1 MPLPSSLACVRR
13 AAVALVAAA
22 LALAAACGE
31 NPVAPGTGGVGGSTA
46 GAPAVG
52 TVLRLNTYI
61 NPSDPCDSVR
71 SGFRGGRVA
80 AVGAR
85 SIIVADTANPA
96 GGFTSA
102 DYASFAATFDTL
114 VYPVGVRHFGEPTDL
129 DRNGRVIVFFTAAV
143 NALTPRNVDYI
154 VGGYFS
160 ARDLFPRGGR
170 DACVGSNDGELFYML
185 APDPS
190 GAVNGNAR
198 SRDYVLRTSMGVLAH
213 EFQHLISASRRLYV
227 VQTANFQDRVWL
239 DEGLSHIAEELTYY
253 RASGLGPMRRLTLD
267 SVRRTTPRLNAL
279 NNYNLSNLGRL
290 TSYLAAPED
299 NSPYA
304 PDDSLA
310 TRGATWSFLRYA
322 ADRAVAAGAAASDS
336 VLFFRL
342 VNSSQVGLTNLRTAV
357 TGAAG
362 TPVVLADW
370 FRDWAVS
377 HYADGLVPGLDV
389 RYTQPSWVFR
399 DVLAGLP
406 SNNGAYPLRT
416 RTLAEAQAQS
426 IALAGGGTAYFRFT
440 APAGG
445 RATITIRGAVG
456 QPAPEPGGTRRRWRA
471 GDPLSGRDDHGHR
484 RRWRHGG
491 VRLRAGGVQ
500 RRHGRAHPDHGHG
513 AGDRPRRGAG
523 RAARG

>member
-310 TRGATWSFLRYA
+310 TRGATVELPALR
-322 ADRAVAAGAAASDS
+322 R
-336 VLFFRL
+336 
-342 VNSSQVGLTNLRTAV
+342 
-357 TGAAG
+357 
-362 TPVVLADW
+362 
-370 FRDWAVS
+370 
-377 HYADGLVPGLDV
+377 
-389 RYTQPSWVFR
+389 
-399 DVLAGLP
+399 
-406 SNNGAYPLRT
+406 
-416 RTLAEAQAQS
+416 
-426 IALAGGGTAYFRFT
+426 
-440 APAGG
+440 
-445 RATITIRGAVG
+445 
-456 QPAPEPGGTRRRWRA
+456 
-471 GDPLSGRDDHGHR
+471 
-484 RRWRHGG
+484 
-491 VRLRAGGVQ
+491 
-500 RRHGRAHPDHGHG
+500 
-513 AGDRPRRGAG
+513 RPRRGRRCGRVGQRALLPARQLVAG
-523 RAARG
+523 RAHQPAHRGHRRGRHAGGARRLVPRLGGVALRRRPRPRARRALYAAELGVP